1 MIDIARE
8 IQAVQRE
15 VGTGR
20 LAAGEARTITLRRT
34 YAAAIDDVWSALTTP
49 DRINRWFLP
58 VSGDLRLGG
67 TYQFEGN
74 AGGSIVACD
83 RPNRLLVTWG
93 MGPADDPAST
103 SEVEIRLTPDDAET
117 TTLELVHT
125 AIVPQEMWEMF
136 GPGAVG
142 VGWEGGA
149 LGLAL
154 HFIGGAIGDPAAWP
168 YTDEGRA
175 FYTASSE
182 GWGAANLAAG
192 AEPDLVARNI
202 AATTQFYAPDAA
214 PDATPGVT
222 PGS

>member
-20 LAAGEARTITLRRT
+20 LDAGEARTITLRRT
-34 YAAAIDDVWSALTTP
+34 YDAAIDDVWSALTTP
-49 DRINRWFLP
+49 ERINRWFLP

-67 TYQFEGN
+67 TFQFEGN

-83 RPNRLLVTWG
+83 RPSRLLVTWG
-93 MGPADDPAST
+93 MGPAEDPASA
-103 SEVEIRLTPDDAET
+103 SEVEIRLTPAGDET
-117 TTLELVHT
+117 TMLELVHT
-125 AIVPQEMWEMF
+125 AIFPDEMWQTF

-154 HFIGGAIGDPAAWP
+154 HFAGGTIDDPAAWP
-168 YTDEGRA
+168 FTDEGRA

-182 GWGAANLAAG
+182 RWGGANLAAG
-192 AEPDLVARNI
+192 ADPEVVAANI
-202 AATTQFYAPDAA
+202 AATTRFYAPDTGPEA
-214 PDATPGVT
+214 
-222 PGS
+222 